1 MLLATIPLGWRLA
14 IYLLAGIGAG
24 IANGIAGGGTFVTFP
39 TLLATGAQALTANVT
54 TTVGVVPSY
63 LGGIRGFRFQLRGH
77 RDLLRSLV
85 PSCVL
90 GTAAGCSLLL
100 LGSPHLFAL
109 VVPWLIGSGTLLFA
123 LAPLITKRLAHVD
136 HAHPARR
143 WGLFIGIF
151 VVAIYGGYFGA
162 GMGILLLAVMA
173 LSLPFEIQELQ
184 GLRSVLSLIINV
196 IAAFIFVAR
205 GHLDRRRRLHVPDR
219 HAGRWMAR
227 GHVDTSALTERRAH
241 RHNRRR
247 TRHHRSLG
255 DHGVGNSRLHL

>member
-1 MLLATIPLGWRLA
+1 MFIATLPLGWRLTV
-14 IYLLAGIGAG
+14 YLLAGIGAG

-39 TLLATGAQALTANVT
+39 TLLATGASALTANVT

-63 LGGIRGFRFQLRGH
+63 LGGIRGFRFQLRDH
-77 RDLLRSLV
+77 RALIRSLV

-90 GTAAGCSLLL
+90 GAALGCSLLL

-109 VVPWLIGSGTLLFA
+109 IVPWLIGSGTLLFA
-123 LAPLITKRLAHVD
+123 SAPLITKRLAHVD
-136 HAHPARR
+136 HDHRARR
-143 WGLFIGIF
+143 WGLFAGVF

-196 IAAFIFVAR
+196 IAAAIFVLR
-205 GHLDRRRRLHVPDR
+205 GHLIVDAVYMFLIGTAIGGWLGALLILRLSPNVVR
-219 HAGRWMAR
+219 IVIIVVG
-227 GHVDTSALTERRAH
+227 VLT
-241 RHNRRR
+241 
-247 TRHHRSLG
+247 TI
-255 DHGVGNSRLHL
+255 RLAITA